1 MLASSGPGA
10 ISPLRPRK
18 TYFSNTDHEV
28 SAQGVQPRKFD
39 SVTLSSNRVGERRSY
54 LDMVS
59 RLSQQV
65 RTTTTTGDIQ
75 TLREQVSAGT
85 YQPDPAAIAARM
97 LFINTEE

>member
-10 ISPLRPRK
+10 ISPLRPQK
-18 TYFSNTDHEV
+18 TYFSNTDHDV
-28 SAQGVQPRKFD
+28 SAQGAQPRKFD
-39 SVTLSSNRVGERRSY
+39 SVTLSSNPVGERRSY

-75 TLREQVSAGT
+75 ALQRQVSTGE
-85 YQPDPAAIAARM
+85 YQPDPATIAARM
-97 LFINTEE
+97 LFLRVEE